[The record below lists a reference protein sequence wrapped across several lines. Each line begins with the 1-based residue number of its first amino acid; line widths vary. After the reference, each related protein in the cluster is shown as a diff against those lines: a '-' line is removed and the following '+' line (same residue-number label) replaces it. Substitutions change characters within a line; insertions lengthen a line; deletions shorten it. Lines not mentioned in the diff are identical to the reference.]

1 MTGAV
6 PWGHP
11 CLFSAAH
18 EPVEE
23 RFRVRV
29 AGGAFGPVLSNLA
42 IATAQARAAALG
54 GVDAEIVS
62 LDGTSARVEWAGD
75 RFVVTSRGPA
85 SWPHRCCRLLVE
97 HG

>member
-1 MTGAV
+1 MSHGA

-11 CLFSAAH
+11 RLFAAR
-18 EPVEE
+18 EPAEE

-29 AGGAFGPVLSNLA
+29 DRGGFGPVLGNLA
-42 IATAQARAAALG
+42 LATAQARAAALAG
-54 GVDAEIVS
+54 ACAEIVS
-62 LDGTSARVEWAGD
+62 LDGTTARVEWVGD